1 MQAQAGQ
8 IAFGPFN
15 LDAET
20 PRLLRDRVVLD
31 LRPQALHALRT
42 LLYKSGHCV
51 NYDEM
56 IREAWHGICVSRHT
70 VAVTVGEV
78 KKALREYGPWISYHP
93 KFGYRIDVPKSE
105 DLIRNGWHCW
115 HRHTREG
122 FEKALSR
129 FEQAARDHST
139 DFRAF
144 EGISRCYL
152 MLGTFSMRPP
162 LEMYPAFLE
171 AHAHT
176 ISLIGLTPELRA
188 DRAQALNIFER
199 KFAQAEAELLIAKR
213 ENTGA
218 VGILVRLSILYAV
231 CGRFNEALDYLSEAY
246 AADSLWPILP
256 SVEMMIHSCRGDFD
270 RAVDCGR
277 KALDLHPY
285 LPMGRSHYAQALE
298 YAGRLEEALV
308 EYRRACVMSPDLP
321 RLRAEE
327 ARCLAIAGCKTEAAA
342 ILNELEQL
350 RAAEYVDAYF
360 MALLQDA
367 LGRRDEAMRELQRA
381 LDENSCQLFM
391 MDMDPR
397 MRSLSG
403 AAGFSRLRNKA
414 FREADAI
421 PFAAGLHVEQASAYV
436 GSDTRPRSRLFG
448 HATSVASLN
457 IAPQK
462 RD

>member
-1 MQAQAGQ
+1 MQAPVGQ

-15 LDAET
+15 LDTAA
-20 PRLLRDRVVLD
+20 PRLLRDKVDLD
-31 LRPQALHALRT
+31 LRPQALHALRA
-42 LLYKSGHCV
+42 LLRRSGHCV

-56 IREAWHGICVSRHT
+56 IREAWHGISVSRHT

-78 KKALREYGPWISYHP
+78 KKALREYGSWISYHP

-129 FEQAARDHST
+129 FQQAALDHST

-176 ISLIGLTPELRA
+176 VSLIGLTPELRA

-218 VGILVRLSILYAV
+218 VGVHTRLAVLYAM
-231 CGRFNEALDYLSEAY
+231 CGRFDEALDFLSEAY

-256 SVEMMIHSCRGDFD
+256 CVEMMIHCCRGHFGH
-270 RAVDCGR
+270 AIDCGR

-285 LPMGRSHYAQALE
+285 LPLSRSHYAQALE
-298 YAGRLEEALV
+298 FAGQLEEALV

-327 ARCLAIAGCKTEAAA
+327 ARCLALAGFKAEALA

-350 RAAEYVDAYF
+350 RATEYVDAYY

-391 MDMDPR
+391 MDVDPR
-397 MRSLSG
+397 LHSLSA
-403 AAGFSRLRNKA
+403 AAGFSRIRNKA
-414 FREADAI
+414 FRDMDITPWA
-421 PFAAGLHVEQASAYV
+421 PGLHAVPAPMNSRPA
-436 GSDTRPRSRLFG
+436 GSRAAHGD
-448 HATSVASLN
+448 
-457 IAPQK
+457 
-462 RD
+462 